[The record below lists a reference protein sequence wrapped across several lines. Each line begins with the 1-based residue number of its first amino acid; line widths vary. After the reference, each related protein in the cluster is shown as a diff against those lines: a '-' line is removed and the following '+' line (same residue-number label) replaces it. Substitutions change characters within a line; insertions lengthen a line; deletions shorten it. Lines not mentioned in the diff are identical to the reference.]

1 MIFSDKTYTV
11 LKWLC
16 MVVLPS
22 VAALT
27 SAVMSL
33 WNLATPET
41 IAAITGT
48 LSAVAAFIGAL
59 IGVSTAE
66 YNRTK

>member
-66 YNRTK
+66 YNRTR